1 VKLVSREENIDHA
14 LADVEPNRRQFMKRM
29 SIGAVAVPVIAS
41 FSMDALNAA
50 PAYAAPNSSV

>member
-1 VKLVSREENIDHA
+1 MSREENIDHA
-14 LADVEPNRRQFMKRM
+14 LADVEPTRRQFMKRM
-29 SIGAVAVPVIAS
+29 SIGAAVAVPVIAS